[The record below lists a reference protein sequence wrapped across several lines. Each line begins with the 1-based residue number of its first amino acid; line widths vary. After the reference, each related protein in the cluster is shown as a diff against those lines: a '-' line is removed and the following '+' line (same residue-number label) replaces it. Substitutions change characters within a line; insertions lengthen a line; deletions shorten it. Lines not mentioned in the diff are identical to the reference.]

1 MLMTA
6 ANKRKSWDH
15 VYYSKKKFCLLDFEP
30 DAPTT
35 NATTVADATA
45 TANFTAAVATTADAT
60 TIATADSASAAA
72 ALTDGLS
79 IITEVV
85 DADAAA
91 ATATATAVAT
101 SDSAA
106 AITDG
111 LSIIPD
117 VTAAADPWSLISD
130 GTVRTPAACGMV
142 KSRQVKLSADAIL
155 RAGSTG
161 AWPVVA
167 RRKDG
172 SHKCFCQRCMCCII
186 FPEVVDGNM
195 NTLSTKWVDRDGETI
210 TVSPADE
217 FVRLLS
223 DPSRVNRIK
232 SKCMRTKRD
241 CNALVSCND

>member
-15 VYYSKKKFCLLDFEP
+15 AYYSKKKFCLLDFEP

-79 IITEVV
+79 IIAEVV
-85 DADAAA
+85 DTDAADATAA
-91 ATATATAVAT
+91 ATAVAT
-101 SDSAA
+101 SDRAA
-106 AITDG
+106 AVTHR

-117 VTAAADPWSLISD
+117 VTAAADLWSLNA
-130 GTVRTPAACGMV
+130 GTVQTPAACQMV
-142 KSRQVKLSADAIL
+142 KSRQAKLSVHAIL
-155 RAGSTG
+155 RAGSTR
-161 AWPVVA
+161 AWQVVA
-167 RRKDG
+167 RRKHG
-172 SHKCFCQRCMCCII
+172 SHKCFCQRCMCCIVC
-186 FPEVVDGNM
+186 PEVADGNM
-195 NTLSTKWVDRDGETI
+195 NTLSTKWVNRDGETN

-217 FVRLLS
+217 FVCLLS
-223 DPSRVNRIK
+223 DPSRVNGIK
-232 SKCMRTKRD
+232 SKGMQTKRD
-241 CNALVSCND
+241 CNRLVLCND